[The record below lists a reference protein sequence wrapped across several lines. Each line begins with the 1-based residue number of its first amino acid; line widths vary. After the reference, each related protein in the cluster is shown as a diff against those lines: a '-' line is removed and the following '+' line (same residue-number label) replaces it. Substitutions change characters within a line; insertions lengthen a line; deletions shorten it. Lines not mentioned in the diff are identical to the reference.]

1 MELVLIITAVAAVI
15 SVSIR
20 AMGPRPSGWQEP
32 PETDLQ
38 SFKASFGIELF
49 D

>member
-1 MELVLIITAVAAVI
+1 MELILVITAAAAII

-20 AMGPRPSGWQEP
+20 AMGPRPSGWQEI

-38 SFKASFGIELF
+38 SFKASFGVELF